1 MGKFGKNFP
10 NIPRFSPLF
19 SMVCNFGAALTSFVF
34 AGFPTFPKMG
44 IPTQNGIYFPKWENL
59 GIFGKTWF
67 PVLGF
72 FGKIWENNFLEV
84 NLWWEILRNFG
95 IFREIIISSFRIF
108 VEILFWEILGNNRKN
123 IPNGKKFSRS
133 VDKMGNLLMRN
144 FGKIWDYSG
153 KQSRFGI
160 FWEILGNEKL
170 LMKNFWENMGLFRK
184 KVPFWD
190 ILGNFGKWKTMVL
203 YNRHLLISI
212 VTTVFYLV
220 LFVIKLGFWGS
231 PIKQFSWLL
240 CI

>member
-10 NIPRFSPLF
+10 NIPGFSPLF

-67 PVLGF
+67 PVLGL

-84 NLWWEILRNFG
+84 NLWWEILRNSG
-95 IFREIIISSFRIF
+95 IFREIIISSFTIF
-108 VEILFWEILGNNRKN
+108 VEILFWDILGNNRKN

-153 KQSRFGI
+153 KLVEVNLWWDILRYFGI
-160 FWEILGNEKL
+160 FWEIIISSFIIFVEFPFWEILGNENL
-170 LMKNFWENMGLFRK
+170 W
-184 KVPFWD
+184 
-190 ILGNFGKWKTMVL
+190 
-203 YNRHLLISI
+203 YC
-212 VTTVFYLV
+212 TTAIYWYML
-220 LFVIKLGFWGS
+220 
-231 PIKQFSWLL
+231 
-240 CI
+240 